1 MRDFVFKVGDYVTVR
16 EDLELNTSYPMLYG
30 GMHETFVRSM
40 LRYAGQRLKIRY
52 ILDCGGYR
60 LEGIPYTWTDEMFV
74 EGINKDFYVRC
85 TMACLSLTR
94 GRMYQLLDV
103 AENDDYYEYRIL
115 DDDGDEY
122 YYNAECFEPIYIQ
135 KYVKRKDKINIF
147 DEFEI

>member
-16 EDLELNTSYPMLYG
+16 EDLQSNTNYPMLCG
-30 GMHETFVRSM
+30 GIGVTFVSDM
-40 LRYAGQRLKIRY
+40 LGYTGQRFKVVH
-52 ILDCGGYR
+52 ILEYGYR
-60 LEGIPYTWTDEMFV
+60 LEGIPYTWSDEMFV

-85 TMACLSLTR
+85 TTPCLSLTR

-135 KYVKRKDKINIF
+135 KYVKKKIFKNIF
-147 DEFEI
+147 GEFEI